1 MKRSHQT
8 RMTGKARA
16 RAIPHP
22 GRDVL
27 LGLLAGLAC
36 LAAAFTVAPKASGQ
50 VFSSSPYVAAPDPA
64 VEQLRRRLETLE
76 VDVKRATDR
85 AERLAF
91 DLAQAKRTTDEA
103 NAGRKQAE
111 AELAALKQRVEALEV
126 MAGGNPEEAAAA
138 RNVQAAEGALS
149 LVPAASAAGGG
160 NAAEGNDAL
169 ASRSAAVQLPEDE
182 EGLLK
187 ESKNLLLEG
196 RYPAA
201 EQGYSAFLAKYPK
214 SANAH
219 EAQYGVAEALLYQE
233 SYQDA
238 ANAYGKLLSSYP
250 KSSNGPAALV
260 KLARAMR
267 LMDKK
272 TEACRTLALMT
283 RQFPSASAG
292 AKQLAEAER
301 QKANCK

>member
-1 MKRSHQT
+1 MK
-8 RMTGKARA
+8 
-16 RAIPHP
+16 
-22 GRDVL
+22 
-27 LGLLAGLAC
+27 
-36 LAAAFTVAPKASGQ
+36 
-50 VFSSSPYVAAPDPA
+50 
-64 VEQLRRRLETLE
+64 LEALE
-76 VDVKRATDR
+76 AEVKRATDR
-85 AERLAF
+85 SERLAF
-91 DLAQAKRTTDEA
+91 DLSQAKRAADEA

-111 AELAALKQRVEALEV
+111 ADLAALKQRVETLEI
-126 MAGGNPEEAAAA
+126 MAGATPGDEAAAA
-138 RNVQAAEGALS
+138 PDVQAAEGTIS
-149 LVPAASAAGGG
+149 LLPSSSPVVAGARVAEANASQPAAA
-160 NAAEGNDAL
+160 
-169 ASRSAAVQLPEDE
+169 QLPEDE

-201 EQGYSAFLAKYPK
+201 EQGYTTFLAKYSK
-214 SANAH
+214 SSNAH

-233 SYQDA
+233 NYQDA

-267 LMDKK
+267 LMDKR
-272 TEACRTLALMT
+272 TEACRTLALMSK
-283 RQFPSASAG
+283 QFPSASAG